1 MKARSVV
8 AALAAAGAM
17 VLLGAVGA
25 SANLVWCMSDPPTQV
40 VTPGGQNVTV
50 NSNVYLPAA
59 FAGAKND
66 VSESAVTSP
75 DGKGGTLI
83 TLYVHVPAPA
93 HVVATVKSLKVSTS
107 ADGGPNLTL
116 YLDIPIS

>member
-8 AALAAAGAM
+8 AGLAAAGAM

-25 SANLVWCMSDPPTQV
+25 SANLVWCLSDPPTQV

-50 NSNVYLPAA
+50 NSVVYLPA
-59 FAGAKND
+59 GSNSLKND
-66 VSESAVTSP
+66 VSESAVTAP
-75 DGKGGTLI
+75 DGRGGTLI
-83 TLYVHVPAPA
+83 TLYVHVPATA
-93 HVVATVKSLKVSTS
+93 HVVASVRSAHISTS

-116 YLDIPIS
+116 YLDIPTR